1 MVKVGDRVRFL
12 NATGGGVVSKIV
24 NREMVMVTDDDG
36 FDVPTLARECV
47 VVDSGE
53 NRPSGNASSPSVPT
67 KEKKIEDV
75 VPETEDDDYEPG
87 EETKEGETLNVFLAY
102 IPQDPKKLSVTDYD
116 CYLVNDSNYY
126 LGYNVASGNGSM
138 FISRAAGFIQPN
150 TKLLLEEIK
159 KDQLNDLEFLRVQLM
174 PFKQKKAYKVK
185 PAYDAQVKINP
196 VKFYKLH
203 SFTENDYFDEDAMLF
218 PIVKNDGLVEREVSA
233 EAVSEILKNK
243 ETKLPAKVSV
253 SSKPKQEIVEIDLH
267 INQLLDNTTGMSN
280 GDMLQYQM
288 DKFNEVMTQYAKCK
302 GQKIVF
308 IHGKGDGVL
317 RKEILK
323 ELKYKYATC
332 YVQDAS
338 FLEYGYGATM
348 VTIK

>member
-87 EETKEGETLNVFLAY
+87 EETQEGETLNVFLAY

-317 RKEILK
+317 RKEILQQ
-323 ELKYKYATC
+323 LKHKYATC

>member
-1 MVKVGDRVRFL
+1 M
-12 NATGGGVVSKIV
+12 VSKIV

-150 TKLLLEEIK
+150 TKLLLEEI
-159 KDQLNDLEFLRVQLM
+159 EGS
-174 PFKQKKAYKVK
+174 
-185 PAYDAQVKINP
+185 I
-196 VKFYKLH
+196 
-203 SFTENDYFDEDAMLF
+203 E
-218 PIVKNDGLVEREVSA
+218 
-233 EAVSEILKNK
+233 
-243 ETKLPAKVSV
+243 
-253 SSKPKQEIVEIDLH
+253 
-267 INQLLDNTTGMSN
+267 
-280 GDMLQYQM
+280 
-288 DKFNEVMTQYAKCK
+288 
-302 GQKIVF
+302 
-308 IHGKGDGVL
+308 
-317 RKEILK
+317 
-323 ELKYKYATC
+323 
-332 YVQDAS
+332 
-338 FLEYGYGATM
+338 
-348 VTIK
+348 